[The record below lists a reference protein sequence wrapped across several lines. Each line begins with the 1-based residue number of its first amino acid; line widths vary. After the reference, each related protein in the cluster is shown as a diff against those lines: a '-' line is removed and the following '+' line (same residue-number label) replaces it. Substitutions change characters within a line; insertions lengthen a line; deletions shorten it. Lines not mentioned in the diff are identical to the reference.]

1 MFRFIFL
8 ERKNMRMSETTH
20 SGAAHDITAPVSKS
34 SAPHYTW
41 ASVCDGWRLID
52 TPGLS
57 VVEERVPP
65 GAGEIRH
72 YHNEARQFFY
82 VLSGAAVLEMEG
94 REDQI
99 PAGSGIEVAPG
110 VQHKFMNQS
119 EQDVVFL
126 VISSPSTKA
135 DRIDVE

>member
-1 MFRFIFL
+1 MTNR
-8 ERKNMRMSETTH
+8 
-20 SGAAHDITAPVSKS
+20 AALVSKS
-34 SAPHYTW
+34 TAPHYTW
-41 ASVCDGWRLID
+41 ASVCDGWRLAD

-65 GAGEIRH
+65 SSEEVRH

-82 VLSGAAVLEMEG
+82 VLSGSAVLEMEG
-94 REDQI
+94 QEHGV

-110 VQHKFMNQS
+110 VQHKFLNRS

-126 VISSPSTKA
+126 VISAPSTKK
-135 DRIDVE
+135 DRVDAE

>member
-1 MFRFIFL
+1 MFLFTFL
-8 ERKNMRMSETTH
+8 EQKNTRMTERT
-20 SGAAHDITAPVSKS
+20 GPVSKS
-34 SAPHYTW
+34 TAPHYTW

-65 GAGEIRH
+65 GAEELRH

-82 VLSGAAVLEMEG
+82 VLSGMAVLETEG
-94 REDQI
+94 REHQI

-110 VQHKFMNQS
+110 VHHKFLNSSDQH
-119 EQDVVFL
+119 VVFL
-126 VISSPSTKA
+126 VISAPSTKA
-135 DRIDVE
+135 DRIDLE

>member
-1 MFRFIFL
+1 
-8 ERKNMRMSETTH
+8 MS
-20 SGAAHDITAPVSKS
+20 DRTAPVSRS
-34 SAPHYTW
+34 SARHYTW
-41 ASVCDGWRLID
+41 ANVCDGWRLID

-65 GAGEIRH
+65 GSEEVRH

-82 VLSGAAVLEMEG
+82 VLSGSAVLEMEG
-94 REDQI
+94 QEHGV

-110 VQHKFMNQS
+110 VQHKFLNRS

-126 VISSPSTKA
+126 VISAPSTKK
-135 DRIDVE
+135 DRIDAE

>member
-1 MFRFIFL
+1 
-8 ERKNMRMSETTH
+8 MSDR
-20 SGAAHDITAPVSKS
+20 AAPVSRS

-41 ASVCDGWRLID
+41 ANACDGWRLID

-65 GAGEIRH
+65 GAEEMRH

-82 VLSGAAVLEMEG
+82 VLSGTAVVGTEE
-94 REDQI
+94 REHQI

-110 VQHKFMNQS
+110 VQHKFMKRS
-119 EQDVVFL
+119 DEDVVFL
-126 VISSPSTKA
+126 VISAPSTKA
-135 DRIDVE
+135 DRVDVK

>member
-1 MFRFIFL
+1 
-8 ERKNMRMSETTH
+8 
-20 SGAAHDITAPVSKS
+20 
-34 SAPHYTW
+34 
-41 ASVCDGWRLID
+41 
-52 TPGLS
+52 
-57 VVEERVPP
+57 
-65 GAGEIRH
+65 
-72 YHNEARQFFY
+72 
-82 VLSGAAVLEMEG
+82 MEG